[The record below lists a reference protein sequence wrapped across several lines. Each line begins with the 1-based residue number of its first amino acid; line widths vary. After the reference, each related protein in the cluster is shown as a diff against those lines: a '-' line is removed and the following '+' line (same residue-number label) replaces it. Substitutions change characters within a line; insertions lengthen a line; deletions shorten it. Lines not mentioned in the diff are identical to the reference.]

1 MSENCPKK
9 AIAAVQEKV
18 EKQIKD
24 CESKIA
30 TLDSS
35 ISETTTQMQ
44 AVQDKS
50 TQLTEADEAKVKDIA
65 AAFKEVNV
73 SAIVESITTELS
85 IAKMASINSLNE
97 TINTM
102 LSLKESYKN
111 ACEPLDQ
118 MKTDAAQKA
127 AQLLAILDSAKSLD
141 TQTDSITERFS
152 AIEKPVAEVETVLV
166 ADQVE
171 STEHAV
177 VLA

>member
-30 TLDSS
+30 TLDSN

-65 AAFKEVNV
+65 AAFKEVNI

-85 IAKMASINSLNE
+85 SAKMASINSLNE

-111 ACEPLDQ
+111 ACEPLGQ

-127 AQLLAILDSAKSLD
+127 AQLLEILDSAKGLD
-141 TQTDSITERFS
+141 TQTDSITERFL
-152 AIEKPVAEVETVLV
+152 AVEKPVAEVETVLV
-166 ADQVE
+166 TNQVE
-171 STEHAV
+171 SSESTVA
-177 VLA
+177 